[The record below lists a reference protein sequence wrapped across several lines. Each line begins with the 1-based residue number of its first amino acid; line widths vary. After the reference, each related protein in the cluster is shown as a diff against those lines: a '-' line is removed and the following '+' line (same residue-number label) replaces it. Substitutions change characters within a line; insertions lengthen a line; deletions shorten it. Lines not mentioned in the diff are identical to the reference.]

1 MDTSI
6 RIDDTIRV
14 VTFNKKDYIYYMF
27 QQITKGIKISV
38 KTVYNGI
45 IYRGYVQHYAF
56 SYFITIKN
64 NSKDTVQLLERFWV
78 INDSLNETEYVEG
91 EGVVGQT
98 PVIKPNE
105 EYNYRSNC
113 FLISSVGSMSGS
125 YKMINL
131 KNNKEFLV
139 EIPTFQLTTT
149 PTLN

>member
-1 MDTSI
+1 
-6 RIDDTIRV
+6 
-14 VTFNKKDYIYYMF
+14 MF

-45 IYRGYVQHYAF
+45 IYRGYVQHHAF

-64 NSKDTVQLLERFWV
+64 NSKDTVQLLERFWT
-78 INDSLNETEYVEG
+78 IYDSLNETEHVAG

-98 PVIKPNE
+98 PILKPKE

-113 FLISSVGSMSGS
+113 FLISSIGSMKGN
-125 YKMINL
+125 YKMINI
-131 KNNKEFLV
+131 KTNKEFLV
-139 EIPTFQLTTT
+139 DIPNFQLITT

>member
-1 MDTSI
+1 
-6 RIDDTIRV
+6 
-14 VTFNKKDYIYYMF
+14 MF

-56 SYFITIKN
+56 SYFVTIKN